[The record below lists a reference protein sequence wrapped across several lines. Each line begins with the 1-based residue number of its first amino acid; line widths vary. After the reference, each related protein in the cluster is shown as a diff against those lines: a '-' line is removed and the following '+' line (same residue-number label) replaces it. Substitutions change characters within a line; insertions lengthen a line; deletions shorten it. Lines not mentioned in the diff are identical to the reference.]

1 MILFTQTALV
11 LGNSTIPAGAYSLY
25 ILPEKH
31 NWTLVV
37 NRDITANAKYDD
49 MHDLGRAPMQIGQI
63 DAPVKS
69 PEVSFVHVAP
79 RQCNLRVYYEQSG
92 AWADFQEK

>member
-49 MHDLGRAPMQIGQI
+49 MHDLARAPMQIGQI
-63 DAPVKS
+63 DTPIKS
-69 PEVSFVHVAP
+69 PEVSFVHMAS